1 MKQKFNYLQ
10 HDKAVNEMLKHKWIE
25 SQKSGRD
32 IGFATAA
39 LDWIKRFG
47 QSWKR
52 TNNINDNL
60 VHDELQELI
69 ERRKYRRFKANWPI
83 KIKSDNL
90 KLDTQIK
97 EFNHIGLDFFSD
109 APIPTE
115 SYIEITVLSSN
126 DNRTFSNMHLRAKVI
141 KNTSYQGS
149 HNQNKKYLI
158 FTLFDRDTQQKI
170 INKKNEFLN

>member
-10 HDKAVNEMLKHKWIE
+10 HDEAVNEMLKHKWIE

-52 TNNINDNL
+52 ANNINDNL
-60 VHDELQELI
+60 VYDELQELM
-69 ERRKYRRFKANWPI
+69 ERRKYRRFKINLPI

-90 KLDTQIK
+90 ELDAQIK
-97 EFNHIGLDFFSD
+97 EFNHVGLDFISD
-109 APIPTE
+109 TSLDVE
-115 SYIEITVLSSN
+115 SYVEITTLPSN
-126 DNRTFSNMHLRAKVI
+126 DDCSFSNMRLRAKVI
-141 KNTSYQGS
+141 KSSFYQKS
-149 HNQNKKYLI
+149 QSQNKKYLI

-170 INKKNEFLN
+170 INKKNSFLN